1 MTTKQ
6 AAISHTLSITARSAI
21 VSTFVQALS
30 ANENGGSL
38 VTQVCDVANKHTK
51 GQPLSKPDQDSI
63 IESIASQRSWGENV
77 IKQRSNEVRT
87 ILKSCA
93 ALPETVRMYTKKS
106 GSCNWH
112 TAMKLARRINAGDT
126 SVKAIQYV
134 LDNKSD
140 SKSAHPAGR
149 VAAGLKAWYAAS
161 KSDKRA
167 VIVKAVS
174 MLSTIGLKLE
184 LE

>member
-1 MTTKQ
+1 MTSKPT
-6 AAISHTLSITARSAI
+6 ASLSITARSAI
-21 VSTFVQALS
+21 VATFVQALS

-51 GQPLSKPDQDSI
+51 GQPLSKADQDSI
-63 IESIASQRSWGENV
+63 IESIATQRGWGSNV
-77 IKQRSNEVRT
+77 LKQRASEVRT
-87 ILKSCA
+87 ILKACA
-93 ALPETVRMYTKKS
+93 QLSDTVKAYIKKA

-112 TAMKLARRINAGDT
+112 AAMKLARRINAGD
-126 SVKAIQYV
+126 SCVKAVAYV

-140 SKSAHPAGR
+140 TKSAHPAGR
-149 VAAGLKAWYAAS
+149 VAAGLKAWYKQS

-167 VIVKAVS
+167 VIVKAS
-174 MLSTIGLKLE
+174 NLLASIGLKLE